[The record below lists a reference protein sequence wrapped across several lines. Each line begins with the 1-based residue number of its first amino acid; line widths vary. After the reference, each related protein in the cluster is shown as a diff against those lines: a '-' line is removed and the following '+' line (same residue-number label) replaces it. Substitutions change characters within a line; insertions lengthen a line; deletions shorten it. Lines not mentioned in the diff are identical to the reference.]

1 MRSRI
6 ATVVTPMDTRLAR
19 SSNTGT
25 RSRLHDD
32 DDDDEDDA
40 GEEEGARRKEGAS
53 SSLLLP
59 LLLDDR
65 TSSSWSAMGLWYHAD
80 AIDAAKVA
88 PTAYFARV
96 TDLRIMGRSDMYSN
110 RGCDA
115 SGELLIKTHNESRR
129 SKPNGVKVHPAG
141 AGRCF

>member
-32 DDDDEDDA
+32 DDDDDA
-40 GEEEGARRKEGAS
+40 GKEEGARRKEGAS
-53 SSLLLP
+53 SSLLP

-80 AIDAAKVA
+80 VIDAAKVA

-96 TDLRIMGRSDMYSN
+96 TDLRSMGRSDMYSN

-129 SKPNGVKVHPAG
+129 SKWK
-141 AGRCF
+141 